1 VKVLL
6 INPPFG
12 EEYAVGESRSIKAVL
27 NVIPPLGLGY
37 LAAVLQKEGIETK
50 IIDCTVGPSQD
61 DLIKVVTEEKPDIAG
76 ISATTPS
83 FESAKVISRNIKRIS
98 PKTVI
103 VLGGAHVSAIP
114 EEALLEESFDLGV
127 LGEGEVTFLEI
138 VKTYSKDKDT
148 RAFRK
153 IKGIA
158 FREDDRVIKTEPRE
172 FIENLDELPF
182 PARNLMP
189 PLRKYHPTP
198 ASYRRLPLGV
208 VMTSRG
214 CPMHCTFCD
223 RAVFGNTH
231 RSRSP
236 QNVMDEIEELIKKYG
251 AREIRFFDD
260 TFTLKKDFV
269 FGLCDEMERRRLKFP
284 WTCLTTVLAVTRQ
297 MLKRMREVGCWQVLF
312 GLESG
317 DDGMLKLLKK
327 GNTVE
332 TNRRAVRWAQEAGL
346 EVRADFIVGTP
357 GETIKSLNNTLN
369 FALEMNLDYAHF
381 NHFIPFPGTEIY
393 RGLSNQ
399 GYVFDFSKGCSILDH
414 GALLYVPEA
423 FTPQQFRD
431 WLDSA
436 FEKFYLRPRYII
448 RRLLSLRSFA
458 QLKGQLKGFFAV
470 YNLR

>member
-1 VKVLL
+1 MKVFLV
-6 INPPFG
+6 NPPFV
-12 EEYAVGESRSIKAVL
+12 EKYAVGESRSIKAVL

-37 LAAVLQKEGIETK
+37 LAAVLRKEGIEVE
-50 IIDCTVGPSQD
+50 IIDCTISPSQD
-61 DLIKVVTEEKPDIAG
+61 DLIRLVTEERPDIVG

-83 FESAKVISRNIKRIS
+83 FESAKMVSQNIKRIS
-98 PKTVI
+98 PETLI

-114 EEALLEESFDLGV
+114 EESLLEESFDLGV

-138 VKTYSKDKDT
+138 VKAYLNDKDT

-158 FREDDRVIKTEPRE
+158 FREKERVIKTGPRE

-182 PARNLMP
+182 PARDLMP
-189 PLRKYHPTP
+189 PLKNYHPTP
-198 ASYRRLPLGV
+198 ASYRKLPLGV

-223 RAVFGNTH
+223 RAVFGNCH

-236 QNVMDEIEELIKKYG
+236 QNVMDEIEELIKRYG
-251 AREIRFFDD
+251 AQEIRFFDD
-260 TFTLKKDFV
+260 TFTLKEDFV
-269 FGLCDEMERRRLKFP
+269 FGLCDEMERRRLRFP
-284 WTCLTTVLAVTRQ
+284 WTCLTTVLTATCD

-332 TNRRAVRWAQEAGL
+332 ANRRAVRWAQEADL
-346 EVRADFIVGTP
+346 EVRADFIIGTP
-357 GETIKSLNNTLN
+357 GETMKSLNNTLN

-381 NHFIPFPGTEIY
+381 NKFVPFPGTEIY
-393 RGLSNQ
+393 HKLIDQ
-399 GYVFDFSKGCSILDH
+399 GYAFDFSKGSSILNH
-414 GALLYVPEA
+414 GALLYVPDA
-423 FTPQQFRD
+423 LTPQQFRD

-436 FEKFYLRPRYII
+436 FKKFYLRPKYII
-448 RRLLSLRSFA
+448 KRLFSIRSFE
-458 QLKGQLKGFFAV
+458 QLKGQIKGFFAIL
-470 YNLR
+470 NL

>member
-1 VKVLL
+1 MKVLL

-12 EEYAVGESRSIKAVL
+12 EEYSVGESRSIKVVL
-27 NVIPPLGLGY
+27 NIIPPLGLGY
-37 LAAVLQKEGIETK
+37 LAAVLRKEGIETK
-50 IIDCTVGPSQD
+50 IVDCTINPSQD
-61 DLIKVVTEEKPDIAG
+61 DLIRFVTKEKPDIVG

-83 FESAKVISRNIKRIS
+83 FGSAKVVSQNIKRVS
-98 PKTVI
+98 PKTLV

-138 VKTYSKDKDT
+138 VKASLNDKDT
-148 RAFRK
+148 SAFRK
-153 IKGIA
+153 IKGVA
-158 FREDDRVIKTEPRE
+158 FREKDRVIKTQPRE
-172 FIENLDELPF
+172 FIENLDEIPF
-182 PARNLMP
+182 PARDLMP
-189 PLRKYHPTP
+189 PLKDYHPTP

-223 RAVFGNTH
+223 RAIFGNTY
-231 RSRSP
+231 RLRSP
-236 QNVMDEIEELIKKYG
+236 QNVMDEVEELIKRYG

-260 TFTLKKDFV
+260 VFTLKKDFI
-269 FGLCDEMERRRLKFP
+269 FSLCDEMEKRRLRFP
-284 WTCLTTVLAVTRQ
+284 WTCLTTVLAVTPD
-297 MLKRMREVGCWQVLF
+297 MLKRMREIGCWQVLF

-332 TNRRAVRWAQEAGL
+332 ANRRAVHWAQEAGL
-346 EVRADFIVGTP
+346 EVRAVFMAGTP

-381 NHFIPFPGTEIY
+381 NKFVPFPGTEIY
-393 RGLSNQ
+393 RNLINQ
-399 GYVFDFSKGCSILDH
+399 GYTFNFSKGCSILDH

-423 FTPQQFRD
+423 LTPQQFRD

-436 FEKFYLRPRYII
+436 FKKFYLRPKYII
-448 RRLLSLRSFA
+448 KRLLSLRSFE
-458 QLKGQLKGFFAV
+458 QLKGQIRGFFAIL
-470 YNLR
+470 NL